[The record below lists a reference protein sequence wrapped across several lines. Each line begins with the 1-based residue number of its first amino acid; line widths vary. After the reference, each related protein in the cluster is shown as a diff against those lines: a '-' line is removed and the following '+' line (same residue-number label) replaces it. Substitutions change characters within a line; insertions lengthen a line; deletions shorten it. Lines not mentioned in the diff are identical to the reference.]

1 MNMFIWFIITNV
13 TISRDVTTT
22 IQLSVMIMNDDN
34 GEISYIDSEQII
46 QPVSTV
52 IEKKLNKTTNK
63 YTLFCFDSEQ
73 MWLLT
78 ILYLLRSSTQ

>member
-34 GEISYIDSEQII
+34 GEISYLDSEQII

-63 YTLFCFDSEQ
+63 YTLLCFDSEQ